1 MDCKRC
7 RGSGKEP
14 DWGALGDVV
23 RRQRK
28 AKGLGLRE
36 VARAVRV
43 SASFLCDLE
52 LGRRSWQG
60 DKARAVLTLLGV
72 KAA

>member
-1 MDCKRC
+1 MECTRC

-14 DWGALGDVV
+14 DWRALGQSV
-23 RRQRK
+23 RKSRE

-36 VARAVRV
+36 VARAVQV
-43 SASFLCDLE
+43 SASFLSDLE

-60 DKARAVLTLLGV
+60 NKARAVLTLLGV
-72 KAA
+72 RAA